1 MSIFVNM
8 NSSEIRQ
15 SFLDFFKEREHK
27 IVPSAPT
34 VPFEDPTLL
43 FTNAGMN
50 QFKDVFLGIGT
61 RDYTRAA
68 DTQKCIRAGGKHN
81 DLEDVGRDGTHHT
94 FFEMLGNWSFGDYY
108 KKEAITWAW
117 ELLTKKWKLD
127 KNRLW
132 ATVYKD
138 DDEAYELW
146 KTQTDIDP
154 SHILKFDEK
163 DNFWEMGETGPCG
176 PCSEI
181 HYDFTE
187 NGCKPEDVNAG
198 IDDVMEI
205 WNLVFIQYNRNEKG
219 ELEPLPKKHIDTGMG
234 FERIVR
240 VLQNKKS
247 NYDTDI
253 FEPII
258 KKICEISGKKYED
271 ENVSSINAIADHIR
285 TLVFAISDGAIP
297 SNEGRGYV
305 LRRILRRASRL
316 ARKLDLKEPFL
327 YKLVDVVV
335 EKNGKVF
342 PEIVDKK
349 DYASKIIKAEEESF
363 NVTLDKG
370 IELFNNVYE
379 KIKTNKDKVFPGE
392 DAFKLYDTYGFPLD
406 LTEVMAEEKGFKVDT
421 DVFNSEMESQ
431 KERARSARKSELVL
445 AEDGDDSLNEL
456 IADKNI
462 IYNPYDLSPKGI
474 ATEILSVKRI
484 PSSDIDLIVLKE
496 NPFYSESGGQIS
508 DTGKLIFNGSELEV
522 IDSKNKYF
530 IYVKDY
536 DGNRIIDKNPKAII
550 DLERR
555 LAIQR
560 NHSATHIVHEVLK
573 RVLGSHI
580 KQMGSLVSDEYLRF
594 DFPHFQKVTDDEL
607 RRIEDEVNDKI
618 FQNIL
623 VNTLVDIPI
632 EEANEIPNVKK
643 FFGEKYGEK
652 VRVVIIDENFSV
664 EFCGGTHVKKTDEI
678 GLFKITKE
686 ESISSGVRRI
696 FAATGEGTKK
706 WLNEQNEKIRTIYSA
721 WPEPFKKNIP
731 DNLSVN
737 KIADKINKTSY
748 DDGKGLKDASKTL
761 DEALEIYNKVND
773 EYLESKKKEEKE
785 NLKKNLSIIFEK
797 IKNEISSARTIADVK
812 YFVSEEK
819 IYSKDELKE
828 ISDFVNA
835 NFKDGVAFMI
845 LNQDDKI
852 NLLLSV
858 GDIVSSKHG
867 LNAGKLVGEYA
878 KKFGGGGGGKA
889 NVATA
894 GLKDSSKIEEVKNG
908 FEEFLKEKIK

>member
-1 MSIFVNM
+1 M

-50 QFKDVFLGIGT
+50 QFKDVFLGTGT

-132 ATVYKD
+132 VTVYRD
-138 DDEAYELW
+138 DDEAYNLW
-146 KTQTDIDP
+146 KTETDIDH
-154 SHILKFDEK
+154 SHILRFDEK

-187 NGCKPEDVNAG
+187 MGCKPEDVNAG

-234 FERIVR
+234 FERMVR
-240 VLQNKKS
+240 VMQNKKS
-247 NYDTDI
+247 NYDTDV
-253 FEPII
+253 FEEII
-258 KKICEISGKKYED
+258 KKICEISGKKHEG
-271 ENVSSINAIADHIR
+271 ENISAINAIADHIR

-327 YKLVDVVV
+327 YKLIDVVV

-349 DYASKIIKAEEESF
+349 DYVSKIIKAEEESF

-379 KIKTNKDKVFPGE
+379 KIKNNKDKIFPGE

-406 LTEVMAEEKGFKVDT
+406 LTEVIAEEKGFKVDT
-421 DVFNSEMESQ
+421 NIFNSEMENQ

-456 IADKNI
+456 IAGKNI

-706 WLNEQNEKIRTIYSA
+706 WLNEQNEKVKAIYTA

-731 DNLSVN
+731 ENLSVD

-748 DDGKGLKDASKTL
+748 DDGKALKDASKTL

-785 NLKKNLSIIFEK
+785 NLKKNLSVIFEK
-797 IKNEISSARTIADVK
+797 IKNEIDSAKSINDVK
-812 YFVSEEK
+812 YLISEEK

-828 ISDFVNA
+828 ISDFVNS

-845 LNQDDKI
+845 LNQDDKV
-852 NLLLSV
+852 NLLLYV
-858 GDIVSSKHG
+858 GDIVSSNHG

-894 GLKDSSKIEEVKNG
+894 GLKDASKVEEVKNG
-908 FEEFLKEKIK
+908 FEEFLKEKLK